1 MANKSRGGKQ
11 CARQTISVS
20 KTFTHTHTDRPVFTN
35 LSAVVSAS
43 PSPSATATA
52 AATARGQP
60 QISPETHPNQP
71 HAFYEHKNQSRFLFR
86 V

>member
-1 MANKSRGGKQ
+1 M
-11 CARQTISVS
+11 
-20 KTFTHTHTDRPVFTN
+20 HTHTPVFTN
-35 LSAVVSAS
+35 VSATVSES

-52 AATARGQP
+52 SATETASLQGGQP